1 MRTLVVGYW
10 PVIGPTGQ
18 PLDADCMEGL
28 ARWAEMGVAVTA
40 NPGRCPGLGEDG
52 AFGPENEAMPQ
63 SLARI
68 WLHIVFSTKER
79 RSYLQNAEIREEMF
93 RMLGHHAKGT
103 GCPPARIGGWTDHVH
118 VLCGLSRTV
127 TVAELVEV
135 LKRETSKW
143 IKQRAADLGTFHWQ
157 NGYGA
162 FSVSQSIV
170 DQVIEYIDRQS
181 DHHRRMTFQEEFRAL
196 CAKHNLQIEERYA
209 WD

>member
-1 MRTLVVGYW
+1 MS
-10 PVIGPTGQ
+10 
-18 PLDADCMEGL
+18 
-28 ARWAEMGVAVTA
+28 
-40 NPGRCPGLGEDG
+40 
-52 AFGPENEAMPQ
+52 Q

-79 RSYLQNAEIREEMF
+79 RAYLQNEDLRDEVF
-93 RMLGHHAKGT
+93 RMLGYHANQA
-103 GCPPARIGGWTDHVH
+103 GCPPARIGGWIDHVH

-127 TVAELVEV
+127 TVAQLVEV

-143 IKQRAADLGTFHWQ
+143 AKQRAADLSTFHWQ

-170 DQVIEYIDRQS
+170 EQVIDYIDRQPE
-181 DHHRRMTFQEEFRAL
+181 HHARMTFQEEFRTL
-196 CAKHNLQIEERYA
+196 CGRHNVQIDERYV